1 MKYPRLFGFLLLPI
15 LVLQTS
21 CKENSKKVI
30 KTEPIIFK
38 KEGELTIFAVDKD
51 SVKAKLDIEI
61 ADSDYETQTGL
72 MYRSSMEKD
81 QGMLFIFPTA
91 AMHSFYMKNTE
102 FSLDILFIDEN
113 LKIVTIRAN
122 AKPYDETGIPS
133 QVPIRYVLEIDAGLT
148 NEWGLKIGDRIE
160 FKRVQ

>member
-1 MKYPRLFGFLLLPI
+1 MKHPRLFGIVILGL

-38 KEGELTIFAVDKD
+38 KEGELTIFEVDKD

-72 MYRSSMEKD
+72 MYRSSMEEN
-81 QGMLFIFPTA
+81 QGMLFIFPTT

-113 LKIVTIRAN
+113 LKIVTIQAN
-122 AKPYDETGIPS
+122 AKPYDETGISS
-133 QVPIRYVLEIDAGLT
+133 QVPIKYVLEIDAGLT
-148 NEWGLKIGDRIE
+148 NKLGLKVGDRIE
-160 FKRVQ
+160 FERL

>member
-1 MKYPRLFGFLLLPI
+1 MKHPRLFGIVILGL

-51 SVKAKLDIEI
+51 SIKAKLDIEI

-72 MYRSSMEKD
+72 MYRSSMEEN
-81 QGMLFIFPTA
+81 QGMLFVFPTT

-113 LKIVTIRAN
+113 QKIATIEAN
-122 AKPYDETGIPS
+122 AKPYDETGISS
-133 QVPIRYVLEIDAGLT
+133 QVPVKYVLEIDAGLT
-148 NEWGLKIGDRIE
+148 NKWGLKVGDNIE
-160 FKRVQ
+160 FKRL